1 MDIFE
6 RKDIKADKMFKG
18 DGKET
23 NDLTGKFTSRLRKF
37 ANKSFERGLIGWL
50 FNIEQYLYIFVSHM
64 YFISPCNTQT

>member
-37 ANKSFERGLIGWL
+37 ANKSFERGLIG
-50 FNIEQYLYIFVSHM
+50 
-64 YFISPCNTQT
+64 